1 MAPIMLLLPR
11 ARNAQLVNIVLMQGR
26 QAAAMFQCANKA
38 SVKCHHLRMTVPLT
52 AHAVSVKWTRL
63 QHLQVRQIAHVV
75 VLSSGQV
82 DLLVRVNVS

>member
-1 MAPIMLLLPR
+1 MPPLPR
-11 ARNAQLVNIVLMQGR
+11 AKNAQLVNTVMIQGR
-26 QAAAMFQCANKA
+26 RAAAIFQYANKE

-75 VLSSGQV
+75 VPSSGQV